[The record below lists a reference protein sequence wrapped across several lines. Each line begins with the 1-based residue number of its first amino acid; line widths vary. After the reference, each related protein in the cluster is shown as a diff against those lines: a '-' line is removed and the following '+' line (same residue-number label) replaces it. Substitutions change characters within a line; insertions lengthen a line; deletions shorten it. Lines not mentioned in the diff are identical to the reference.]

1 MTAMSP
7 SFQSVG
13 MFPSSNHMVFISWWS
28 MVVEVSRSACRASDG
43 MSSGPAALPRQSVH
57 TVRPKHLTGPH
68 RTGPHRTA
76 PHLTSPHLTSPHL
89 TSPHLTSPHR
99 LALPSCLFIV
109 PLPSLSP

>member
-43 MSSGPAALPRQSVH
+43 MSSGPAALPRQSVQR
-57 TVRPKHLTGPH
+57 VCGWWDLYLLGRGLSVEQLLKVFCPPSMLFFFGGEESSLFGPDL
-68 RTGPHRTA
+68 GVCLSK
-76 PHLTSPHLTSPHL
+76 LTS
-89 TSPHLTSPHR
+89 
-99 LALPSCLFIV
+99 
-109 PLPSLSP
+109 